1 MCGECAPTLHSDDM
15 LMNIN
20 INMGYDNHTLIDL

>member
-1 MCGECAPTLHSDDM
+1 MCGECAPTLHSDDT